1 MSLQWFDFVGGW
13 VGGICSTCIAFPA
26 DTVKTRL
33 QTQSKSNPR
42 YNGAWHCFRTILREE
57 KFRGLYKGVTSP
69 LLGIAGMNATIFT
82 VNGVALK
89 YYDPNKLINHWWSG
103 CWAGLAQSIIISPV
117 EMIKT
122 QMQIQGV
129 GKQVGAEY
137 RGWRATC
144 KHIFRHAGPQGF
156 LKGIM
161 CCIVRDVPSFGAY
174 FITYEALI
182 GRPNMLN
189 YTGTYSST
197 DLPKVLFAGGLAGVN
212 SWVITYPADVVKT
225 RIQAQRLDRPPIYNN
240 TFHGIECLLS
250 GYRAEGGRF
259 LWYGVVPTCVRAFPS
274 NAAVFLVWQLF
285 RDTFG

>member
-1 MSLQWFDFVGGW
+1 M
-13 VGGICSTCIAFPA
+13 
-26 DTVKTRL
+26 
-33 QTQSKSNPR
+33 
-42 YNGAWHCFRTILREE
+42 
-57 KFRGLYKGVTSP
+57 
-69 LLGIAGMNATIFT
+69 
-82 VNGVALK
+82 K

-197 DLPKVLFAGGLAGVN
+197 DLPKVLVCWQFILICKSIFQVC
-212 SWVITYPADVVKT
+212 
-225 RIQAQRLDRPPIYNN
+225 RR
-240 TFHGIECLLS
+240 F
-250 GYRAEGGRF
+250 GRRQ
-259 LWYGVVPTCVRAFPS
+259 LMGDHVPGRCGEDAHS
-274 NAAVFLVWQLF
+274 SAAVGS
-285 RDTFG
+285 TTNI